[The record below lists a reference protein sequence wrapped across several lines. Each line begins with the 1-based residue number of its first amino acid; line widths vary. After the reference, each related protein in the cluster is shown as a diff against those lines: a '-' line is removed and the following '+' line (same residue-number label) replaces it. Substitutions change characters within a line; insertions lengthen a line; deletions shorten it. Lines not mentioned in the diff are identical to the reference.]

1 MFIKVRENLEF
12 GAMHPVLNGT
22 QKLNQEKMSSTVFS
36 QATDNWTRHPGS
48 MGFSTLEHLGD
59 ILSID

>member
-1 MFIKVRENLEF
+1 
-12 GAMHPVLNGT
+12 MHPVLNGT